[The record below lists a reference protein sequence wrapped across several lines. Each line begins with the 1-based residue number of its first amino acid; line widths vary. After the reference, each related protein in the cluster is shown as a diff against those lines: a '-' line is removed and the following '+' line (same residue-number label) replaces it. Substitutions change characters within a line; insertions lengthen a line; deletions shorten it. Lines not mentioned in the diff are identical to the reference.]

1 MAKIENL
8 FIGMNDAT
16 LKAVLEEYEQWRDD
30 AVIPDGGPLAEARD
44 KYCDAYD
51 AHGLLLLERDLL
63 YAGTQRWLE
72 KMKKQ

>member
-1 MAKIENL
+1 MAKIKNP
-8 FIGMNDAT
+8 FINMNDT
-16 LKAVLEEYEQWRDD
+16 TFKTVLEEYEQWRDD

-63 YAGTQRWLE
+63 YAGTQRWL
-72 KMKKQ
+72 KGYDKK